1 MRRFL
6 FMPDLIALSHQGH
19 VAVMTMNRPE
29 AMNALGEPGDGDRFA
44 DACAQISADRSVRC
58 LILTGAGRAFSAGGN
73 VKAMQAREGAF
84 AGTPANVRDGYRGN
98 IHRIA
103 RALHGL
109 DLPVIAAVNGPAI
122 GLGCDVAC
130 MADIRIA
137 ADTAKFG
144 VTFLKLGLIPGDGG
158 AWLLP
163 RAIGMSRAAQ
173 LLFTG
178 DVIEAATARDW
189 GLVSDVVPGAH
200 LMDAAM
206 TLAQR
211 ISQQPPHAL
220 RVAKMLL
227 RQGQTTTYD
236 TLLELSAASQALM
249 HHTQDHEEGVA
260 AILEKRTPVFKGE

>member
-1 MRRFL
+1 MT
-6 FMPDLIALSHQGH
+6 DLIALSRSGA
-19 VAVMTMNRPE
+19 VATMTINRPDTL
-29 AMNALGEPGDGDRFA
+29 NALGEPGDGDQFA
-44 DACAQISADRSVRC
+44 AACAALSADRSVRC
-58 LILTGAGRAFSAGGN
+58 VILTGAGRAFSAGGN
-73 VKAMQAREGAF
+73 VKAMAAREGAF
-84 AGTPANVRDGYRGN
+84 AGPPADIRDGYRGN

-137 ADTAKFG
+137 SDTAKFG

-178 DVIEAATARDW
+178 DVIDAATAKEW
-189 GLVSDVVPGAH
+189 GLVSEVVPAGA
-200 LMDAAM
+200 LMEEAM

-211 ISQQPPHAL
+211 IALQPPQAL
-220 RVAKMLL
+220 RVAKLL
-227 RQGQTTTYD
+227 IRQGQTTTYD
-236 TLLELSAASQALM
+236 TLLELSAAAQALM
-249 HHTQDHEEGVA
+249 HHTKDHEEGVA
-260 AILEKRTPVFKGE
+260 AILEKRAPQFKGE

>member
-1 MRRFL
+1 MAE
-6 FMPDLIALSHQGH
+6 LIRLEKRGR
-19 VAVMTMNRPE
+19 VAIMTITRADNL
-29 AMNALGEPGDGDRFA
+29 NALGEPGDGDQVAAACEAVRA
-44 DACAQISADRSVRC
+44 DPAIRCA
-58 LILTGAGRAFSAGGN
+58 ILTGEGRAFSAGGD
-73 VKAMQAREGAF
+73 VKAMQARQGAF
-84 AGTPANVRDGYRGN
+84 AGSPAQIREGYRQN

-109 DLPVIAAVNGPAI
+109 DVPLIAAVNGPAI

-163 RAIGMSRAAQ
+163 RAIGMSRAAE

-178 DVIEAATARDW
+178 DVIDAATAKEW
-189 GLVSDVVPGAH
+189 GLVSRVVPAAT
-200 LMDAAM
+200 LMDEAIA
-206 TLAQR
+206 LAER
-211 ISQQPPHAL
+211 IAQQPTQAL
-220 RVAKMLL
+220 RVAKTLL

-236 TLLELSAASQALM
+236 TLLELSAAAQALM
-249 HHTQDHEEGVA
+249 HHTEDHAEGVA
-260 AILEKRTPVFKGE
+260 AILEKRPPMFKDS

>member
-1 MRRFL
+1 MAELLDLRREG
-6 FMPDLIALSHQGH
+6 PIAVL
-19 VAVMTMNRPE
+19 TLNRPE
-29 AMNALGEPGDGDRFA
+29 AMNALGEPGDGEAFA
-44 DACAQISADRSVRC
+44 RACAAISADATVRC
-58 LILTGAGRAFSAGGN
+58 AILTGAGRAFSAGGN

-84 AGTPANVRDGYRGN
+84 AGGPAEIREGYRGN

-109 DLPVIAAVNGPAI
+109 DVPLIAAVNGPAI

-137 ADTAKFG
+137 AEGAKFG

-178 DVIEAATARDW
+178 DVIDAATAKDW
-189 GLVSDVVPGAH
+189 GLVSEVVPAES
-200 LMDAAM
+200 LMPAAFS
-206 TLAQR
+206 LAQR
-211 ISQQPPHAL
+211 IAQQPPQAL
-220 RVAKMLL
+220 RLAKMLL

-249 HHTQDHEEGVA
+249 HHTKDHEEGVA
-260 AILEKRTPVFKGE
+260 AILEKRAPDFKGG